1 MMNESWGFIQTEAR
15 KSVTRAGVFQ
25 SDKSLLRSAG
35 LFQISL
41 SVSGSRGRQSGRS
54 GGLQVALND
63 FVKLN
68 VCLIMPLCKKS
79 GQNVIIQP
87 NKCSAWLCYGV

>member
-1 MMNESWGFIQTEAR
+1 MSGSWVFIQTEVR
-15 KSVTRAGVFQ
+15 KSVSRAGVFP

-35 LFQISL
+35 LFWISP

-68 VCLIMPLCKKS
+68 ICVIMPLCKKR
-79 GQNVIIQP
+79 G
-87 NKCSAWLCYGV
+87 KM